1 MEKSLNPFK
10 AEQKQNTEIQASA
23 SREVSEV
30 QSMMIVAK
38 RFPRD
43 PVEAM
48 DRILQSCAR
57 PGLAEHALYQYAR
70 GGTNIEG
77 PSIRLAEAIA
87 QGWGNCQSG
96 WREIG
101 RGREGEHGYSDVE
114 AFAWDMESNVRKAI
128 VFRVAH
134 VRDTRKG
141 SYALND
147 ARDVY
152 ELVSNQA
159 SRRVR
164 NCILAIIPGDVS
176 EAAVHQ
182 CQVTMNSNADTSAE
196 GIKRMVEAFSQFGI
210 TKPQIEKRIQRRLDT
225 MSPALM
231 TQLKKIYAS
240 LRDGMSQPSD
250 WFDVETESEQAAD
263 LNEKLQGTKQ
273 EGKAKES

>member
-30 QSMMIVAK
+30 QSMMVIAK

-101 RGREGEHGYSDVE
+101 RGKDGDHGYSDIE
-114 AFAWDMESNVRKAI
+114 AFAWDVESNVRKAI
-128 VFRVAH
+128 VFRVPH
-134 VRDTRKG
+134 VRNTRKG
-141 SYALND
+141 TYTLTD
-147 ARDVY
+147 DRDIY
-152 ELVSNQA
+152 ELCANQA

-164 NCILAIIPGDVS
+164 NCVLAVVPGDVT

-182 CQVTMNSNADTSAE
+182 CQVTMTASADTSQE
-196 GIKRMVEAFSQFGI
+196 GVRKMVEAFGQFGI
-210 TKPQIEKRIQRRLDT
+210 TKSQLEKRIQRRLDT

-240 LRDGMSQPSD
+240 LRDGMSAPGD
-250 WFDVETESEQAAD
+250 WFEVEAESEQAEN
-263 LNEKLQGTKQ
+263 LNEKLQEKDKG
-273 EGKAKES
+273 